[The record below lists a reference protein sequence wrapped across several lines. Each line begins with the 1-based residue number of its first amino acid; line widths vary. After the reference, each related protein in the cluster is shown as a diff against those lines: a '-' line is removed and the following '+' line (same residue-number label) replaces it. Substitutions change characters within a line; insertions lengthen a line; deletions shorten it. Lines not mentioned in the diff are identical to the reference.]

1 MNPLSLRFLQAANQ
15 GLMIE
20 PNLAHHFLNEN
31 AAHFN
36 LVQNFDLLERLKSK
50 PVAGYRQVGRVG
62 VVNLHGVTG
71 YGLGPI
77 EKHLM
82 GMVDLQDFQANLLAA
97 YQAPE
102 VEKILIHAESPG
114 GWTTGV
120 EETAQMVKASPK
132 PIETFGTGIHS
143 AALWISGVANRVWGM
158 PSGQYGSIG
167 AVTVLQDI
175 SKAAEMQGVKV
186 HIISSG
192 WAKGQGIPGGELTP
206 EYLAFVRDGIMEN
219 AQAFKNDLRSVRS
232 TIPDAAM
239 EGQSFSGR
247 KAAELGIITG
257 LASGVDQVIAGM
269 NATT

>member
-1 MNPLSLRFLQAANQ
+1 
-15 GLMIE
+15 MIE
-20 PNLAHHFLNEN
+20 PSLALHFLNQSQ
-31 AAHFN
+31 AHSE
-36 LVQNFDLLERLKSK
+36 LAQNFDILERLQAK
-50 PVAGYRQVGRVG
+50 PVVGYRKVGKVG

-71 YGLGPI
+71 YGLGPV

-82 GMVDLQDFQANLLAA
+82 GMVDLQDFQTNLRAA
-97 YQAPE
+97 TEDPE
-102 VEKILIHAESPG
+102 VSKILIHAESPG
-114 GWTTGV
+114 GYTTGV
-120 EETAQMVKASPK
+120 EETAQMVKSSRK

-167 AVTVLQDI
+167 SVTVLQDI

-192 WAKGQGIPGGELTP
+192 WAKGQGFPGGELSP
-206 EYLAFVRDGIMEN
+206 EYLDFIRAGIMEN
-219 AQAFKNDLRSVRS
+219 AQAFKNDLKSVRTS
-232 TIPDAAM
+232 IPETAM

-257 LASGVDQVIAGM
+257 LATGIDEVIGRM
-269 NATT
+269 NA